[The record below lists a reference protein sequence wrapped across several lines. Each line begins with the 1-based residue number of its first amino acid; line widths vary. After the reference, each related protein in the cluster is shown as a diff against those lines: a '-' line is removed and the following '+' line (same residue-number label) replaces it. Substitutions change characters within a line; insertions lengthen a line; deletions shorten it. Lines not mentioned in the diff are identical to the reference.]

1 MDSLLWLL
9 LALEK
14 TVELVEG
21 DHLVGID
28 VDSANDGDDLG
39 LRRTVTV
46 HATEIH
52 DVVIVED
59 AFTSIVNCLERFH
72 VRPINSPL
80 QIVLDLFHVHVI
92 LDFVLEQECNL
103 LFDRES

>member
-1 MDSLLWLL
+1 MNSGYQFFLVLHHLIPFL
-9 LALEK
+9 KGNALISINVQATYYSNNFCFTGSE
-14 TVELVEG
+14 
-21 DHLVGID
+21 
-28 VDSANDGDDLG
+28 
-39 LRRTVTV
+39 TV
-46 HATEIH
+46 HTTEIH